1 MLQIKK
7 SGHLRSLAR
16 KLGWT
21 LFAQVFGRMA
31 GFLAAIGLARVLPI
45 EGFGAYALLQS
56 TLLMLQ
62 AVAMF
67 GLGTTSTKYVA
78 ELRYRDRERTAQIIM
93 FCLTV
98 GTVVGICLG
107 AGLFIFADD
116 LSRIVL
122 GGSELL
128 RIPMRI
134 TALAVPIMTLTAIGQ
149 GVIAGFESFHQL
161 ARTST
166 AAGVMSL
173 LLLPLGGYL
182 GGLEGA
188 STAFLAVQIVALAY
202 TLRMLAKICVVAKV
216 RLSEGAKPTY
226 WRAGKLFWRFSA
238 PTALLTF
245 IVWPTQWLGNAIL
258 AHQGAAELAV
268 YSAAMQITN
277 SLLMLSEA
285 LGQVVLPLFASAAGK
300 GVEAEPLLAK
310 ITYASL
316 AVTVPLVLIL
326 VVEAEPLMG
335 LFGKKYVGGT
345 TTLVSLLLTVVVVA
359 TQTPVGKYLQ
369 AKGAAVALALA
380 SLIWAIIYV
389 APLWYFA
396 NIGAP
401 TLAAARLLAFSVNT
415 LVLAG
420 MLQVYRRADH

>member
-1 MLQIKK
+1 MRPTDNR
-7 SGHLRSLAR
+7 GHLRSLVG
-16 KLGWT
+16 KFGWT

-78 ELRYRDRERTAQIIM
+78 ELRHRDLERTAQIIM
-93 FCLTV
+93 FCLAV
-98 GTVVGICLG
+98 GAAIGICLG
-107 AGLFIFADD
+107 AGLFISAED

-122 GGSELL
+122 GDSELL

-134 TALAVPIMTLTAIGQ
+134 TALAVPIMTVTAIGQ
-149 GVIAGFESFHQL
+149 GVIAGFESFDQL

-188 STAFLAVQIVALAY
+188 STAFLAVQVVVAVY
-202 TLRMLAKICVVAKV
+202 TLRMLAKICAVGGV
-216 RLSEGAKPTY
+216 RLSEGARPTH
-226 WRAGKLFWRFSA
+226 WKEGKLFWGFSA

-245 IVWPTQWLGNAIL
+245 IVWPTQFLGNAIL

-268 YSAAMQITN
+268 YNAAIQITS
-277 SLLMLSEA
+277 SLLLLSEA

-300 GVEAEPLLAK
+300 GIAAAPLLAR

-316 AVTVPLVLIL
+316 AVTVPLVLFMG
-326 VVEAEPLMG
+326 VGAELLMG
-335 LFGKKYVGGT
+335 LFGEKYVGGA
-345 TTLVSLLLTVVVVA
+345 TTLVPLLLTVVVVA

-369 AKGAAVALALA
+369 AKGVAITLALA
-380 SLIWAIIYV
+380 TLLWAIIHI
-389 APLWYFA
+389 APFWYFA
-396 NIGAP
+396 DIGAP
-401 TLAAARLLAFSVNT
+401 ALAAARLLAFSVHT

-420 MLQVYRRADH
+420 LLGMYWRTEH